1 MPAVPSPDDER
12 VRIIAAMRSMR
23 QLLGDAIETLLI
35 ACDELDG
42 DSDIEQDDSGFA
54 DQDALDLDQRGEP
67 SLAAAEN
74 HPSSPVQFTYSGERS
89 AFGFSGY
96 TDQGAQA
103 DWASGNRDD
112 REGDEHDG
120 GEPDESGIGDQDG
133 MAEQLTGESSLGW
146 TGDMDQ
152 TWAMR
157 RSLIPWSVED
167 GEAGDDNGIG
177 DAGGVAFDDEPYL
190 GYVVPGGIVDAEGPD
205 DNGVAD
211 EGGAQEVIGEIVC
224 REGFRIDRE
233 RRGRVYV
240 GELTTAGPKPFGAPE
255 PRP

>member
-1 MPAVPSPDDER
+1 MSDANTADLYPRMAVLLEGVAEMATDVAAWAIHER
-12 VRIIAAMRSMR
+12 NK
-23 QLLGDAIETLLI
+23 
-35 ACDELDG
+35 LDG
-42 DSDIEQDDSGFA
+42 DTDAEDGGDDEP
-54 DQDALDLDQRGEP
+54 DDGEP

-133 MAEQLTGESSLGW
+133 VAEQLTGESSLGW
-146 TGDMDQ
+146 TGDMNQ
-152 TWAMR
+152 TRAMQ

-167 GEAGDDNGIG
+167 GEAGDDH
-177 DAGGVAFDDEPYL
+177 
-190 GYVVPGGIVDAEGPD
+190 
-205 DNGVAD
+205 GVAD
-211 EGGAQEVIGEIVC
+211 AGENRQRC
-224 REGFRIDRE
+224 
-233 RRGRVYV
+233 
-240 GELTTAGPKPFGAPE
+240 
-255 PRP
+255 

>member
-1 MPAVPSPDDER
+1 MSDANAADLYPRMAVLLEGVAEMATDVAAWAIHER
-12 VRIIAAMRSMR
+12 NK
-23 QLLGDAIETLLI
+23 
-35 ACDELDG
+35 LDG
-42 DSDIEQDDSGFA
+42 DSDAEDDGTAEEA
-54 DQDALDLDQRGEP
+54 DPREP
-67 SLAAAEN
+67 SLGAAEN

-89 AFGFSGY
+89 AFDFFGY
-96 TDQGAQA
+96 TDQGSQV
-103 DWASGNRDD
+103 DWASGNRDE

-152 TWAMR
+152 TRAMR

-177 DAGGVAFDDEPYL
+177 DAGGIAFDDEPSL

-211 EGGAQEVIGEIVC
+211 DGGAQEVKGEISC
-224 REGFRIDRE
+224 GEGFRLDRE

-240 GELTTAGPKPFGAPE
+240 GELTTAGFKP
-255 PRP
+255 